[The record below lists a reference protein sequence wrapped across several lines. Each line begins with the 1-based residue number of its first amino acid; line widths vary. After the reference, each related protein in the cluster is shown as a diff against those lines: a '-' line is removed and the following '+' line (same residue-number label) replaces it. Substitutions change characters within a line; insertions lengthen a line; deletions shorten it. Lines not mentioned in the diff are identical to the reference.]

1 MNNYIQIYKKISLI
15 NKFIEAIFAAS
26 KLYLDLVAQLVE
38 HLPFKERVLG
48 SNPSQ
53 VTLN

>member
-1 MNNYIQIYKKISLI
+1 M
-15 NKFIEAIFAAS
+15 FTA
-26 KLYLDLVAQLVE
+26 LYLQAFEKDLVAQLVE

-53 VTLN
+53 VTILAHVAELVDALG

>member
-26 KLYLDLVAQLVE
+26 K
-38 HLPFKERVLG
+38 
-48 SNPSQ
+48 
-53 VTLN
+53 

>member
-1 MNNYIQIYKKISLI
+1 MWVYLHPHWQKC
-15 NKFIEAIFAAS
+15 NKA
-26 KLYLDLVAQLVE
+26 DLVAQLVE

-53 VTLN
+53 ITK